1 MFVEL
6 STWKLNT
13 ELDKVR
19 YSPSKKAKFVK
30 FSWIVMFMMLFYNSR
45 LLWSTAKTLLWISR
59 LKRQKLYR
67 TAFELADMRLW
78 FSPKIPV
85 IFTSMNF
92 TLSIEDANCEQSR
105 IISMFSMTEFDRDAK
120 IVSPFADS

>member
-1 MFVEL
+1 MLVEL

-19 YSPSKKAKFVK
+19 YSPSKKPKFVK

-45 LLWSTAKTLLWISR
+45 LLWLTAKTLLWISR

-78 FSPKIPV
+78 FTPNIPV

-92 TLSIEDANCEQSR
+92 TLSIEDANSEHSR